1 VGKPDW
7 VRTRPATDH
16 RASARQTILDILLLV
31 LAVFLASW
39 LGLVSRVGH
48 ELASFWPTN
57 ALLLG
62 IFVRRPRLAMRGAS
76 WLAALAGYLLAGT
89 LAGDALPKN
98 LGLTAANLAG
108 VLVGWL
114 LFRALP
120 VRAPALSRPVSM
132 LWVLLACAIA
142 ATASA
147 LIGGLSAPSM
157 LGIGPVAGFGFWFS
171 AELSSYMI
179 LLPAVLLAPASR
191 RLWADMPARAATLRR
206 HPLAL
211 LPFATLVAS
220 ALLAVTLGGPG
231 AIAFPVP
238 ALLWCALSYRMF
250 TTSLVTLALCVW
262 LLVAIATGLV
272 DLTGAIPSF
281 QDTISLRI
289 GVALL
294 AVAPLTVAG
303 VNATRNRLMR
313 DLDHVANHDA
323 LTGVLTRRAFL
334 RRSREQMHAL
344 GERQRPATLLMLDI
358 DHFKQV
364 NDRHGHAAGDD
375 VLTAFAERMHA
386 AMRPSDL
393 LGRFGGEEFAILLPD
408 TTSGD
413 AVRIA
418 DRLRRIASA
427 HPIALACGLSLDI
440 TVSIG
445 GVSRRCSPQGVQLED
460 LFQLADRA
468 LYEAKAAGRD
478 RVALA

>member
-1 VGKPDW
+1 MG
-7 VRTRPATDH
+7 RTNRNRERRATARPASSR
-16 RASARQTILDILLLV
+16 RALSDVLLLV
-31 LAVFLASW
+31 LAVFMASW
-39 LGLVSRVGH
+39 LGLASRAGH

-62 IFVRRPRLAMRGAS
+62 IFVRKPRLAKRGLP

-98 LGLTAANLAG
+98 LGLTAANLVG

-114 LFRALP
+114 LFRVLP
-120 VRAPALSRPVSM
+120 IRAPALSRPVSM

-147 LIGGLSAPSM
+147 LAGGLSAPSM
-157 LGIGPVAGFGFWFS
+157 LGVDPLTGFGFWFS

-179 LLPAVLLAPASR
+179 LLPAVLLAPTPSR
-191 RLWADMPARAATLRR
+191 LRVEVPARLATLRR
-206 HPLAL
+206 RPLAL

-220 ALLAVTLGGPG
+220 ALLAITLGGPG

-238 ALLWCALSYRMF
+238 PLLWCALSYRMF
-250 TTSLVTLALCVW
+250 ATSLATLALCAW
-262 LLVAIATGLV
+262 LLVAIATGMV
-272 DLTGAIPSF
+272 DLTGALPSA

-289 GVALL
+289 GIALL

-313 DLDHVANHDA
+313 DLDHAASHDA

-344 GERQRPATLLMLDI
+344 AGRQRPVTLLMLDI

-375 VLTAFAERMHA
+375 VLTAFAERTHS

-408 TTSGD
+408 TTSAE

-427 HPIALACGLSLDI
+427 HPIALANGVSLDI

-445 GVSRRCSPQGVQLED
+445 GVSRRCSPQGVRLDD
-460 LFQLADRA
+460 LFRLADGA

>member
-1 VGKPDW
+1 MGNPEW
-7 VRTRPATDH
+7 IRTRPAAVH
-16 RASARQTILDILLLV
+16 RADARQQIFDVLVLV

-39 LGLVSRVGH
+39 LGLVSRAGH

-62 IFVRRPRLAMRGAS
+62 IFVRRPALAARSVS
-76 WLAALAGYLLAGT
+76 WLAAFMGYLLAGT

-108 VLVGWL
+108 VLFGWL
-114 LFRALP
+114 MFRALP
-120 VRAPALSRPVSM
+120 IRAPALSRPVSM
-132 LWVLLACAIA
+132 LWMLLACAIA
-142 ATASA
+142 AAASA
-147 LIGGLSAPSM
+147 LVGGLSAPSM
-157 LGIGPVAGFGFWFS
+157 LGIDPVAGFGFWFS

-179 LLPAVLLAPASR
+179 LLPAVLLAPVSP
-191 RLWADMPARAATLRR
+191 RLWVDMPARAAALWRQ
-206 HPLAL
+206 PLVL
-211 LPFATLVAS
+211 LPFAALVAS
-220 ALLAVTLGGPG
+220 AILAVTLGGPG

-238 ALLWCALSYRMF
+238 ALLWCALAYRMF
-250 TTSLVTLALCVW
+250 TTSLMTLALCAW

-272 DLTGAIPSF
+272 DLTGAIPSLD
-281 QDTISLRI
+281 DTISLRI
-289 GVALL
+289 GMALL

-303 VNATRNRLMR
+303 VNATRNQLMR
-313 DLDHVANHDA
+313 DLDHVANHDS

-334 RRSREQMHAL
+334 RRSREQIQTL

-364 NDRHGHAAGDD
+364 NDHHGHAAGDD

-386 AMRPSDL
+386 AMRPWDL

-408 TTSGD
+408 TTSD
-413 AVRIA
+413 EAVRIA

-427 HPIALACGLSLDI
+427 HPIALAGGLSLDI

-445 GVSRRCSPQGVQLED
+445 GTSRRCSPQGVQLED
-460 LFQLADRA
+460 LFRLADGA
-468 LYEAKAAGRD
+468 LYEAKAAGRN
-478 RVALA
+478 RVVMA

>member
-1 VGKPDW
+1 D
-7 VRTRPATDH
+7 
-16 RASARQTILDILLLV
+16 LDILLLV

-89 LAGDALPKN
+89 LAGDALPKH

-132 LWVLLACAIA
+132 LWVLLACVVA
-142 ATASA
+142 AAASA
-147 LIGGLSAPSM
+147 LVGCLSAPSV
-157 LGIGPVAGFGFWFS
+157 LGIGAAAGVGFWFA

-179 LLPAVLLAPASR
+179 LLPAVLLAPTSR
-191 RLWADMPARAATLRR
+191 RLWADIPARPATLRQR
-206 HPLAL
+206 PLAL

-250 TTSLVTLALCVW
+250 TTSLMTLALCAW

-323 LTGVLTRRAFL
+323 
-334 RRSREQMHAL
+334 
-344 GERQRPATLLMLDI
+344 
-358 DHFKQV
+358 
-364 NDRHGHAAGDD
+364 
-375 VLTAFAERMHA
+375 
-386 AMRPSDL
+386 
-393 LGRFGGEEFAILLPD
+393 
-408 TTSGD
+408 
-413 AVRIA
+413 
-418 DRLRRIASA
+418 
-427 HPIALACGLSLDI
+427 
-440 TVSIG
+440 
-445 GVSRRCSPQGVQLED
+445 
-460 LFQLADRA
+460 
-468 LYEAKAAGRD
+468 
-478 RVALA
+478 